1 MIGLGRMGANMV
13 RRLLKAGHQ
22 CVVFDTSAK
31 ALTELTQLKATGSLS
46 LAEFAQKLS
55 KPRTVWLMVP
65 PAAVDE
71 TITAVL
77 PRLERGDI
85 LIDGGNSYYV
95 DDISRTK
102 ELSLSGN
109 SNRSRAER
117 SVVKNMHVCATS
129 GWILDGLQRLRL
141 TREAGSNGRDRFS

>member
-1 MIGLGRMGANMV
+1 M
-13 RRLLKAGHQ
+13 
-22 CVVFDTSAK
+22 VFDTSAK
-31 ALTELTQLKATGSLS
+31 AVTELTQLKATGSSS
-46 LAEFAQKLS
+46 LAEFAQELS

-65 PAAVDE
+65 AAAVDE
-71 TITAVL
+71 TIAAVL
-77 PRLERGDI
+77 PHLEHGDI

-95 DDISRTK
+95 DDIRRAK

-117 SVVKNMHVCATS
+117 SVVKNTHVCATS
-129 GWILDGLQRLRL
+129 GWILGGLQRLRL